1 MHADRRR
8 GPARVVQYYRSD
20 TMPNLIYTA
29 RRFLP
34 LVCYL
39 VTGTAVTTVSQVIA
53 NKQFIS
59 DSVQALA
66 CAKYASTLAVSL
78 SSAALAASPE
88 KLITIPADTQ
98 KRKRRSMQRQ
108 LILVIGC
115 IDVLAYAAFCTGFAY
130 CDGAVATL
138 VLAGGGQLFTA
149 IMSKYILKKQLSQ
162 SQVLGVALV
171 CIGLCIRG
179 LGPLL
184 SSSQA
189 STPMDEDARQ
199 RLYIGLASLLF
210 ASIAYSLLGV
220 IYQTLVSTGDDPPSH
235 SDIMLQ
241 SSIIGL
247 AAMAGYEVFH
257 VLPKWRF
264 LVTKPMQ
271 TSGTT
276 AGLAT
281 FWLAAFG
288 AVYNCHSY
296 AAGMVFRSDGAQ
308 GVGIVN
314 AMRGATVA
322 LVSHALFCSP
332 VKPLQCLTTSSAA
345 SAATV
350 TTGGIVWVQG
360 SRPDQER

>member
-1 MHADRRR
+1 MIHK
-8 GPARVVQYYRSD
+8 
-20 TMPNLIYTA
+20 A

-66 CAKYASTLAVSL
+66 CVKYASTLAVSF
-78 SSAALAASPE
+78 SSAAFAASPK
-88 KLITIPADTQ
+88 KLTTIPADTQ

-108 LILVIGC
+108 LIL
-115 IDVLAYAAFCTGFAY
+115 
-130 CDGAVATL
+130 
-138 VLAGGGQLFTA
+138 
-149 IMSKYILKKQLSQ
+149 

-184 SSSQA
+184 SSRQA
-189 STPMDEDARQ
+189 STPMDEDAQ
-199 RLYIGLASLLF
+199 QKMYIGLASLLF

-276 AGLAT
+276 IGQAT

-296 AAGMVFRSDGAQ
+296 AAGMVFCMDGAQ

-322 LVSHALFCSP
+322 LVSHAFFCSP
-332 VKPLQCLTTSSAA
+332 AKPLQCLTASSAA

-360 SRPDQER
+360 SRPNQATQKKVQ